1 MACEEKK
8 DKMKDFREL
17 IVWQKSIDLV
27 ERVYQIT
34 NSFPKEEMFS
44 LTSQIRRSAISIPS
58 NVAEGFGRK
67 STLDYIHF
75 LHIARGSL
83 YELQT
88 QFEISNRVK
97 YLSENDLKSTI
108 EECKEVEKMLNGL
121 IASLAN
127 KVK

>member
-1 MACEEKK
+1 MN
-8 DKMKDFREL
+8 DFREL
-17 IVWQKSIDLV
+17 IVWQKSIELV
-27 ERVYQIT
+27 ENIYQIT
-34 NSFPKEEMFS
+34 NSYPKEELFS

-88 QFEISNRVK
+88 QLEISNRIK
-97 YLSENDLKSTI
+97 YLSENELHSMI
-108 EECKEVEKMLNGL
+108 EHCKEVEKLLNGL
-121 IASLAN
+121 IKSLAN
-127 KVK
+127 KIK

>member
-1 MACEEKK
+1 
-8 DKMKDFREL
+8 MKDFREL

-75 LHIARGSL
+75 LHISRGSL

-88 QFEISNRVK
+88 QLEISSRIK
-97 YLSENDLKSTI
+97 YLSESELKLVI
-108 EECKEVEKMLNGL
+108 EKCKEVAKMLNGL
-121 IASLAN
+121 IVSLAN
-127 KVK
+127 KIK

>member
-1 MACEEKK
+1 
-8 DKMKDFREL
+8 MKDFREL